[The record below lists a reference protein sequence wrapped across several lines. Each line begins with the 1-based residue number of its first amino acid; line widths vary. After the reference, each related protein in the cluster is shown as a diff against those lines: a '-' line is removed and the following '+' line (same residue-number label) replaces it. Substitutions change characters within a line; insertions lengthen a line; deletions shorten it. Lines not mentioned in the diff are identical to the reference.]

1 MNIKFLQTKPWIRWF
16 VCSVCTELF
25 LLGKYSELHIFPLP
39 FSFILYMP
47 RVRGEAVWA
56 LQGEAREREIGNPDP
71 LVLLPGRNFYHSLFW
86 AAMDGVRGCTAWI
99 FFSLSIT
106 KIQNKTKKHLLP
118 ESGLLEA
125 WNLSLLLWCLKCQQ
139 YPTLSQTA
147 DWTALATSCQGCC
160 LTPMQ
165 NWQIMPGL
173 DSFFFFFFFCLKFH
187 RVCWREAGN
196 GCQSLMSLPL
206 LISCL
211 LSGWLVLY
219 IFNGILYCF
228 SCTAPGYLATCIFV
242 DGCNESIAN
251 NNLSL
256 EGTEFAKRHTIHT
269 CWKCDEKSPG

>member
-173 DSFFFFFFFCLKFH
+173 DSFFFFLFL
-187 RVCWREAGN
+187 
-196 GCQSLMSLPL
+196 LPQ
-206 LISCL
+206 I
-211 LSGWLVLY
+211 
-219 IFNGILYCF
+219 
-228 SCTAPGYLATCIFV
+228 P
-242 DGCNESIAN
+242 
-251 NNLSL
+251 
-256 EGTEFAKRHTIHT
+256 
-269 CWKCDEKSPG
+269 